1 VRSANNVRITAHGT
15 QKPQM
20 VRRQVQ
26 HSEGVA
32 TAQAARQAG
41 RRCPPAV
48 CELQFLC
55 SYPAVI
61 REPAFAKPK
70 ARQALAQRSDIS
82 HVVSVADVVSR
93 VQISFPMPNLA
104 IEAEQFEKIRTKVFA
119 DSQTAVRELAA
130 GINDFIRQRQTENR
144 PAVLGLATGST
155 PVKLYQE
162 LIRLHREEGLSF
174 KNVITFNLDEYYG
187 LAPTHPES
195 YRHFMEVQLF
205 RHVDLPSNQVHVP
218 DGLVERDKVFEYCA
232 RYEAQIAEAGGI
244 DIQIVG
250 IGRTGHIGFN
260 EPGSTRDSRTRMV
273 ALDRLTRRDAAR
285 DFRGE
290 ANVPAYAITMGIGTI
305 LQARQIRLIA
315 WGESKASILRAA
327 IEVPE
332 TDSVPASFLQHH
344 PDCAVYIDQ
353 AAANDLTRFRAPWK
367 VGPVSWGRQ
376 LTRKAVTWLA
386 ENRKK
391 PVLRLQDE
399 DYTENAL
406 APLLVETGSAYSL
419 NIRIFNE
426 LQHTITGWPGG
437 KPNADDTNR
446 PVPAEPPFKRV
457 LILSPEPLDAE
468 IGMAGTIHRLVNQRH
483 EVTLAYLTSGNLS
496 VPDGEARMA
505 FGLLHELAVSGSGS
519 RIQLDK
525 LAKETE
531 SKAPFDEDSRD
542 LRQFKGLIRRAEAR
556 ASCQILRLPLDRV
569 NFLDL
574 PFYEQGRYRQF
585 RWGSADVELVTALM
599 RSRKPHQIYLTGAG
613 SDPSSVTGVAFQLI
627 SAALEVCGDEPWL
640 SNCQIWLYASNERPW
655 PPHEIDMAV
664 PLSPAEL
671 AIKLDCLYH
680 HRSQR
685 SQTPFT
691 ETQAGEDWQ
700 QAEQIN
706 RATAKQYDHLGLAEY
721 EAIESFHRL
730 KSANAVY
737 KAQKS

>member
-1 VRSANNVRITAHGT
+1 
-15 QKPQM
+15 
-20 VRRQVQ
+20 
-26 HSEGVA
+26 
-32 TAQAARQAG
+32 
-41 RRCPPAV
+41 
-48 CELQFLC
+48 
-55 SYPAVI
+55 
-61 REPAFAKPK
+61 
-70 ARQALAQRSDIS
+70 
-82 HVVSVADVVSR
+82 
-93 VQISFPMPNLA
+93 MPNLP
-104 IEAEQFEKIRTKVFA
+104 IEAEQFEKIQTKVFA
-119 DSQTAVRELAA
+119 DSETAVRELAA
-130 GINDFIRQRQTENR
+130 GIAGFIRQRQTEHR

-162 LIRLHREEGLSF
+162 FIRLHREEGLSF

-187 LAPTHPES
+187 LPPTHPES
-195 YRHFMEVQLF
+195 YRYFMEVQLF
-205 RHVDLPSNQVHVP
+205 RHADLPANQVHVP

-232 RYEAQIAEAGGI
+232 RYETQIAEAGGI

-327 IEVPE
+327 IEGPE
-332 TDSVPASFLQHH
+332 TGSVPASFLQHH
-344 PDCAVYIDQ
+344 PDCAAYIDQ
-353 AAANDLTRFRAPWK
+353 AAANELTRFKTPWK
-367 VGPVSWGRQ
+367 VGPVGWDRQ
-376 LTRKAVTWLA
+376 LTRKAVAWLA
-386 ENRKK
+386 ENRQK

-406 APLLVETGSAYSL
+406 ASLLVETGSAYSL

-437 KPNADDTNR
+437 KPNADDSNR

-468 IGMAGTIHRLVNQRH
+468 IGMAGTIHRLVTQRH

-505 FGLLHELAVSGSGS
+505 FSLLHELAVSGSGS
-519 RIQLDK
+519 RIQLEK
-525 LAKETE
+525 LAKETD

-556 ASCQILRLPLDRV
+556 ASCQILGLSLDRV
-569 NFLDL
+569 SFLDL

-585 RWGSADVELVTALM
+585 RWGPQDVDLVTTLM
-599 RSRKPHQIYLTGAG
+599 RSREPHQIYLTGAG
-613 SDPSSVTGVAFQLI
+613 ADPSSVTGITFQLV
-627 SAALEVCGDEPWL
+627 SAAVQGCRGESWL
-640 SNCQIWLYASNERPW
+640 SNCQIWIYASNERPW
-655 PPHEIDMAV
+655 PPDEIDMAV

-706 RATAKQYDHLGLAEY
+706 RTTAKQYDHLGLAEY

-730 KSANAVY
+730 KNVNPIKEAKKRS
-737 KAQKS
+737 